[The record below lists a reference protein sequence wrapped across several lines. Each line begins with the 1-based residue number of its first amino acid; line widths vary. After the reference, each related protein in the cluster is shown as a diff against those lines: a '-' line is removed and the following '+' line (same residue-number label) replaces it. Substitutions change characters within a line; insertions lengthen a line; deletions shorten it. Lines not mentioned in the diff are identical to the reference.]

1 MPARLGPGFPWE
13 TLTINIAGS
22 LLMGLRV
29 GALAR
34 GSDGGETARLLI
46 GVGILGGFTTF
57 SSFSM
62 EFWMLFERGH
72 EAQAA
77 AYVLASVTGAIAAC
91 RSEEH
96 TSELQSLMRISYAVF
111 CLKKKIKPKNTKTN
125 AALLQSTIQH
135 ASILPRQ
142 SMIPT
147 KY

>member
-1 MPARLGPGFPWE
+1 MIGGAIGAGARHLVGQAMLARLGPGFPWE

-22 LLMGLRV
+22 LLMGLLV

-72 EAQAA
+72 ESKAA
-77 AYVLASVTGAIAAC
+77 AYEIGRASGRESVC
-91 RSEEH
+91 
-96 TSELQSLMRISYAVF
+96 
-111 CLKKKIKPKNTKTN
+111 KNV
-125 AALLQSTIQH
+125 
-135 ASILPRQ
+135 
-142 SMIPT
+142 
-147 KY
+147 